1 LARTGDDGEPE
12 PYLAESWQWTSP
24 VDCSFSLRK
33 DFRFHDGGPVT
44 AKDVVATYRSVLAP
58 ETVSPKAATLE
69 GIARVEADGEHTVR
83 FQLAEPNAA
92 FFEAAT
98 LGILPAGLANRPKI
112 PDEEL
117 VGAGP
122 YRIASIDEGSAVRL
136 SAANTYPGPGPF
148 IPRIEIRV
156 VPDELMRAVELDHGS
171 VDMAQN
177 AVDPDTAAWLARRSE
192 HVTVDERASSNF
204 QYLGMNLEHP
214 ELADVRVRRA
224 IAYAIDRAS
233 LIAYLL
239 RDQATS
245 ASGLLPPEH
254 WAFDGDVKTY
264 AYDPARSRRLLDRAG
279 LRDPDGDGPQSR
291 LTLSYKTTTNE
302 LRRRIAAALAAQLAR
317 VGIDLEVLTYEW
329 GTFFADVRSG
339 SFHLYS
345 LEWVGIADPDI
356 YRQVFHSTMIPPNG
370 NNRGRYRD
378 GKIDRWT
385 HRARKEL
392 DRERRKRLYA
402 RVQRRTAK
410 TLPYIPLWW
419 PARVVVANRRLLDF
433 APAPSGD
440 LFGLTTA
447 RIASSTTPGDAHASE
462 R

>member
-1 LARTGDDGEPE
+1 
-12 PYLAESWQWTSP
+12 
-24 VDCSFSLRK
+24 
-33 DFRFHDGGPVT
+33 
-44 AKDVVATYRSVLAP
+44 
-58 ETVSPKAATLE
+58 
-69 GIARVEADGEHTVR
+69 
-83 FQLAEPNAA
+83 
-92 FFEAAT
+92 
-98 LGILPAGLANRPKI
+98 
-112 PDEEL
+112 
-117 VGAGP
+117 
-122 YRIASIDEGSAVRL
+122 
-136 SAANTYPGPGPF
+136 
-148 IPRIEIRV
+148 
-156 VPDELMRAVELDHGS
+156 
-171 VDMAQN
+171 
-177 AVDPDTAAWLARRSE
+177 
-192 HVTVDERASSNF
+192 
-204 QYLGMNLEHP
+204 
-214 ELADVRVRRA
+214 
-224 IAYAIDRAS
+224 
-233 LIAYLL
+233 
-239 RDQATS
+239 
-245 ASGLLPPEH
+245 
-254 WAFDGDVKTY
+254 
-264 AYDPARSRRLLDRAG
+264 
-279 LRDPDGDGPQSR
+279 
-291 LTLSYKTTTNE
+291 LSYKTTTNE